1 MAFELVLHEVWS
13 KQLPQN
19 SMKLPVSVIRPII
32 TVGTHRKAQQILQV
46 SGAFKSAE
54 CYTKTQHVPA
64 DKAQHMICHDKR
76 YTARKKTRKE
86 WTLPQKLSQRTRT
99 FQCSECQE

>member
-19 SMKLPVSVIRPII
+19 SMKLPVSVINNGRNP
-32 TVGTHRKAQQILQV
+32 Q
-46 SGAFKSAE
+46 KSTANFASE
-54 CYTKTQHVPA
+54 RCIQERGVLYKDPA
-64 DKAQHMICHDKR
+64 CASRQSTAHDMPRQEIYSK
-76 YTARKKTRKE
+76 KKTRKE